1 MTTRVTRR
9 QALRAAAGAALAAPF
24 VYRKGMAAAPIETVR
39 LAAIG
44 AGGQGESDLRALT
57 ASKNLKL
64 VAIADVD
71 PNHAGR
77 MIKAHPDAKLY
88 SDWRKLLDGQKEID
102 AVLVSTP
109 DHTHAPATMRAMQ
122 LGKHVYTQKPLTQ
135 TLYEARQLAKVAAEK
150 KLVTQMG
157 IQVHSAAVHKT
168 IVKVIQ
174 DGTIGKVK
182 EVHSWSGK
190 DWGDRNPKPT
200 RTDPVPAN
208 FDWSQWLGVAADRP
222 FIGGQYYHPGNWRKR
237 LDFGTGTFGDM
248 GCHILDPVFGS
259 LALTYPTSV
268 RGTSGGPV
276 DVSWGLDNVVEYTYP
291 GTKYTADEL
300 KLTWYDY
307 KQRPGPDVAA
317 LIPGKRFSGQGSIFI
332 GTEGVLHSRYGD
344 KEGTSL
350 YPADKFKDYK
360 FPEIKSDDHYLQ
372 WVEAIRGNG
381 TTSAPFSYAGP
392 LTELVLIGCLATRFQ
407 NQTLAWDSANMK
419 VTNVAAANQ
428 FVRKTYRKGWEVE
441 GL

>member
-1 MTTRVTRR
+1 MTVRMTRR
-9 QALRAAAGAALAAPF
+9 RALKTAAGAALAAPF
-24 VYRKGMAAAPIETVR
+24 VYRKGMAAAASETVR
-39 LAAIG
+39 LAAVG
-44 AGGQGESDLRALT
+44 AGGQGHSDLTALT

-77 MIKAHPDAKLY
+77 MIKAHPDAKLF
-88 SDWRKLLDGQKEID
+88 SDWRKLLDEVKEID

-109 DHTHAPATMRAMQ
+109 DHTHAPATMSAMR

-190 DWGDRNPKPT
+190 DWGDRNKKPD
-200 RTDPVPAN
+200 RTDPVPKN
-208 FDWSQWLGVAADRP
+208 LDWNQWLGVAAERP
-222 FIGGQYYHPGNWRKR
+222 FVGGGYYHPGNWRKR

-259 LALTYPTSV
+259 IALTYPKSV
-268 RGTSGGPV
+268 RGIAGGPV
-276 DVSWGLDNVVEYTYP
+276 DVSWGLDNSVEYVYP
-291 GTKYTADEL
+291 GTK
-300 KLTWYDY
+300 
-307 KQRPGPDVAA
+307 
-317 LIPGKRFSGQGSIFI
+317 
-332 GTEGVLHSRYGD
+332 
-344 KEGTSL
+344 
-350 YPADKFKDYK
+350 
-360 FPEIKSDDHYLQ
+360 
-372 WVEAIRGNG
+372 
-381 TTSAPFSYAGP
+381 
-392 LTELVLIGCLATRFQ
+392 
-407 NQTLAWDSANMK
+407 
-419 VTNVAAANQ
+419 
-428 FVRKTYRKGWEVE
+428 
-441 GL
+441 